1 MMKKTTY
8 TLSLFMPAWQNDVK
22 EILKDAHDFFL
33 TFPNG
38 MSISNL

>member
-1 MMKKTTY
+1 MMKKTTN

-22 EILKDAHDFFL
+22 EILKDFHDIFL

-38 MSISNL
+38 MSLRNL